1 MVWSVSTAKM
11 FDRCQRQWFYK
22 QHFANARSK
31 DETRRK
37 AYLLGKLQSV
47 SGWRGSLV
55 DQILSSEV
63 MPALERG
70 EEISKARTLASAM
83 ARFNRQL
90 AVARQHRI
98 HEPGFKPSVCGGDF
112 AAFYCIEYGD
122 GVSETEIQQARD
134 DVRKAISTFFTIE
147 KLVRRLRA
155 AQRLVPQRRLTFVHT
170 DTKVGAVPD
179 VIVFPKDGPPAVVDW
194 KVHTFGWQDA
204 WLQLTI
210 YAAALTRADP
220 HADFPAAP
228 GRYKPAD
235 IGLLEV
241 QLLTGTLRK
250 HVVSDDDVEQ
260 ADAYIARSAE
270 SMLLAAGGM
279 ADRISELSPSAFP
292 AARYAA
298 TCKTCPYRNLCWE
311 TLQ

>member
-1 MVWSVSTAKM
+1 MVWSVSTAKI

-22 QHFANARSK
+22 KHFANARSK
-31 DETRRK
+31 DDTRRK

-55 DQILSSEV
+55 DQVLSFEV
-63 MPALERG
+63 IPALGRG
-70 EEISKARTLASAM
+70 EEVSEAKTLASAM
-83 ARFNRQL
+83 ARFDRQL

-98 HEPGFKPSVCGGDF
+98 HEPGFKPSACGNDF
-112 AAFYCIEYGD
+112 AAFYCVEYGD
-122 GVSETEIQQARD
+122 GICESEIEQARE
-134 DVRKAISTFFTIE
+134 DVRTAIATFFSME

-155 AQRLVPQRRLTFVHT
+155 AQRLVAQRRLIFGHT
-170 DTKVGAVPD
+170 DTKVGAMPD
-179 VIVFPKDGPPAVVDW
+179 VIVFPSEGAPAIVDW
-194 KVHTFGWQDA
+194 KVHTFGWHDA

-210 YAAALTRADP
+210 YAAALTRAEP
-220 HADFPAAP
+220 HADFPAARS
-228 GRYKPAD
+228 RYNAAD

-250 HVVSDDDVEQ
+250 HVVSDEDVEQ

-270 SMLLAAGGM
+270 SMLLAVGDV
-279 ADRISELSPSAFP
+279 ADKVSELSPSLFP

-298 TCKTCPYRNLCWE
+298 TCETCPYRSLCWE

>member
-37 AYLLGKLQSV
+37 VYLLGKLQSV

-55 DQILSSEV
+55 DQVLSFEV
-63 MPALERG
+63 IPALQRR
-70 EEISKARTLASAM
+70 EEVSETRTLASAM
-83 ARFNRQL
+83 ARFDRQL
-90 AVARQHRI
+90 AIARQHRI
-98 HEPGFKPSVCGGDF
+98 HEPGFKPSACGGDF
-112 AAFYCIEYGD
+112 AALYCIEYGD
-122 GVSETEIQQARD
+122 GIRESEIERARD
-134 DVRKAISTFFTIE
+134 DVRKAITTFFSME
-147 KLVRRLRA
+147 KLVRRLQA
-155 AQRLVPQRRLTFVHT
+155 AQRLVTQRRLIFSHT

-179 VIVFPKDGPPAVVDW
+179 VIVFPKDGAPAVVDW
-194 KVHTFGWQDA
+194 KVHTFGWHDA

-210 YAAALTRADP
+210 YAAALTRAQA

-228 GRYKPAD
+228 GRYNTAD

-250 HVVSDDDVEQ
+250 HVVSEEAVEQ

-270 SMLLAAGGM
+270 SMLLAVGDI
-279 ADRISELSPSAFP
+279 ADKVSELSPSVFP

-298 TCKTCPYRNLCWE
+298 TCETCPYRNLCWE

>member
-1 MVWSVSTAKM
+1 MVWSVSTAKI

-55 DQILSSEV
+55 DQVLSFEV
-63 MPALERG
+63 IPALGRG
-70 EEISKARTLASAM
+70 GEVSEAKTLASAM
-83 ARFNRQL
+83 GRFDRQL

-98 HEPGFKPSVCGGDF
+98 HEPGFKPSACGNDF
-112 AAFYCIEYGD
+112 AAFYCVEYGN
-122 GVSETEIQQARD
+122 GICESEIEQARE
-134 DVRKAISTFFTIE
+134 DVRTAIVTFFSME
-147 KLVRRLRA
+147 KLVRRLGA
-155 AQRLVPQRRLTFVHT
+155 AQRLVTQRRLIFGHT
-170 DTKVGAVPD
+170 DMKVGAMPD
-179 VIVFPKDGPPAVVDW
+179 VIVFPKEGAPAIVDW
-194 KVHTFGWQDA
+194 KVHTFGWHDA

-210 YAAALTRADP
+210 YAAALTRAEA
-220 HADFPAAP
+220 HADFPTAP
-228 GRYKPAD
+228 SQYNAAD

-250 HVVSDDDVEQ
+250 HVVTEEDVEQ

-270 SMLLAAGGM
+270 SMLLAVGDV
-279 ADRISELSPSAFP
+279 ADKASELSPDLFP

-298 TCKTCPYRNLCWE
+298 ACETCPYRSLCWE

>member
-1 MVWSVSTAKM
+1 MVWSVSTAKT

-22 QHFANARSK
+22 QHYASARSK
-31 DETRRK
+31 DKVRRK

-55 DQILSSEV
+55 DQVLSSEV
-63 MPALERG
+63 IPALERG
-70 EEISKARTLASAM
+70 EEASEARTLASAM
-83 ARFNRQL
+83 ARFDRQL
-90 AVARQHRI
+90 AMARQHRI
-98 HEPGFKPSVCGGDF
+98 HEPGFKPSACGDDF
-112 AAFYCIEYGD
+112 AAFYGIEYSD
-122 GVSETEIQQARD
+122 GVSETEIEQARD
-134 DVRKAISTFFTIE
+134 EVRKAISTFLAME

-155 AQRLVPQRRLTFVHT
+155 AQRLVAQRRLIFAHT

-179 VIVFPKDGPPAVVDW
+179 VIVFPEDGPPAVVDW
-194 KVHTFGWQDA
+194 KVHAFGWQDA

-210 YAAALTRADP
+210 YAVALTRADS
-220 HADFPAAP
+220 HADFPVAP

-241 QLLTGTLRK
+241 QLLTGRLRK
-250 HVVSDDDVEQ
+250 HVVSDDDVEY

-270 SMLLAAGGM
+270 SMLLATGNM
-279 ADRISELSPSAFP
+279 ADKASELSPKAFP

-298 TCKTCPYRNLCWE
+298 TCNTCPYRSLCWE